1 MSKLNRILLPFF
13 QSCWVQIGSPRC
25 QWNLQKPFD
34 VSEKHRNCPQAQG
47 TPHPDKAITELMS
60 SVRIEG
66 RGERDKGEEPED
78 MDEQEDD
85 QVRRI
90 AVDDYLTECGGFGS
104 YQWRLF
110 ALTGPVFSFFFNW
123 KLDLET
129 LSLSLSLSLSL

>member
-1 MSKLNRILLPFF
+1 
-13 QSCWVQIGSPRC
+13 
-25 QWNLQKPFD
+25 
-34 VSEKHRNCPQAQG
+34 
-47 TPHPDKAITELMS
+47 MS

-129 LSLSLSLSLSL
+129 LSLSLSLSLSLLRFYWCHDVYFYYNCCYYYHYYYHYYYCCYCYCCCYCCYYYYYYYYYLLR